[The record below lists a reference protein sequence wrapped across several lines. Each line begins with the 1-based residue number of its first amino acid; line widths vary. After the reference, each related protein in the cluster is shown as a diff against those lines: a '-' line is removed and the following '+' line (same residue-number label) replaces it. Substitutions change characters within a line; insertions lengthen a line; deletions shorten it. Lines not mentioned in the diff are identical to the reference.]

1 MKNEQMANEQMIDSE
16 RRMMD
21 HATRNTLHV
30 SRFTFHVSRITLEV
44 GLWAVVAV
52 VALALRLYGLD
63 VAPLD
68 AREAHEA
75 MLAWRAV
82 ARLGMP
88 QADYSPV
95 LLAGNALFFTL
106 CAVSDSIAR
115 LWPAL
120 MGAVLALTPCLFRQ
134 RIGRV
139 GALVAG
145 SYLAFSPS
153 ALFASRH
160 LDGTI
165 VAAAGVM
172 VFLGGLLHF
181 FDTEKRSWLTWAGL
195 GLALAVTS
203 SPAAYGL
210 LLAMGLAWLILV
222 WAWPDRWAGW
232 WGRLRPHLVYAIVIF
247 VLAGLALATGLGWNL
262 GGLGATGDLLG
273 AWLAR
278 FGPAPSSAASPLLV
292 LAVYEPLALLLGQG
306 ALVWVVRRGH
316 RLGVALGLWAGL
328 SGVLLALMPGR
339 AVLDVTWVLLPL
351 AMLAGLAA
359 ELLVRNLREQGEWI
373 TDGLYVLVVVVLWAH
388 FYVVLAHYAVYK
400 TPADMALALLTVA
413 LQVLLAMVFALGI
426 RVGTALRALG
436 VGTIVALVAV
446 TLSAAWGSAYVRP
459 GDPRELLAQEPAA
472 PEVRDL
478 VQTLRDLSW
487 RRTGVPTALS
497 FTLEAAPDSVLAWY
511 LRDFSAARR
520 VEDLG
525 QASADET
532 IRRLEGEMGP
542 LVTTRRDLA
551 SAGRL
556 SFRARGV
563 VIPSAARNLRFVG
576 QDFALRRRWNPAEVG
591 CTLRWPPE
599 CSAAVEWYLF
609 RRTPAP
615 PAVDEWVVLWVK
627 VDSEQGTVTRP
638 SRKLSAFGK
647 VQGIVIG
654 K

>member
-1 MKNEQMANEQMIDSE
+1 MNNEQLTNEQMANGEWRVTE
-16 RRMMD
+16 
-21 HATRNTLHV
+21 HAIRIPQ
-30 SRFTFHVSRITLEV
+30 STFRITLEV

-52 VALALRLYGLD
+52 VALALRLYSLD
-63 VAPLD
+63 AAPLD
-68 AREAHEA
+68 AREAREA
-75 MLAWRAV
+75 ALAWRAV

-88 QADYSPV
+88 AGAEADYSPV
-95 LLAGNALFFTL
+95 LLAGNALVFTL

-120 MGAVLALTPCLFRQ
+120 MGAMLALTPCLFRQ

-139 GALVAG
+139 GALAAG

-153 ALFASRH
+153 VLFASRH

-172 VFLGGLLHF
+172 VFLGGLLRF

-195 GLALAVTS
+195 GLALVVTS

-210 LLAMGLAWLILV
+210 LLAIGLAFLILA
-222 WAWPDRWAGW
+222 WAWPGRWAGW
-232 WGRLRPHLVYAIVIF
+232 WGQLRPHLVYAIVIF
-247 VLAGLALATGLGWNL
+247 VLAGLVLATGLGWNL

-292 LAVYEPLALLLGQG
+292 LAVYEPLALLLGLG
-306 ALVWVVRRGH
+306 GLVWAARRGC
-316 RLGVALGLWAGL
+316 RSGVALGLWAGL

-351 AMLAGLAA
+351 VMLAGLGV
-359 ELLVRNLREQGEWI
+359 ESLVRNVREQGEWI
-373 TDGLYVLVVVVLWAH
+373 ADGLYVLVVVVLWAH

-400 TPADMALALLTVA
+400 TPTDMALALLTVA
-413 LQVLLAMVFALGI
+413 LQVLLAMIFALGI

-487 RRTGVPTALS
+487 RKTGMPTTLS
-497 FTLEAAPDSVLAWY
+497 FTLEAAPGSVLAWY
-511 LRDFSAARR
+511 LRDFSAARQ

-525 QASADET
+525 QASS
-532 IRRLEGEMGP
+532 LEGEMGP

-551 SAGRL
+551 PAG
-556 SFRARGV
+556 GME
-563 VIPSAARNLRFVG
+563 FVG
-576 QDFALRRRWNPAEVG
+576 QDFALRRRWNPAEVE
-591 CTLRWPPE
+591 CTWSWPPE

-627 VDSEQGTVTRP
+627 VDSEQGTV
-638 SRKLSAFGK
+638 
-647 VQGIVIG
+647 IG
-654 K
+654 DSD

>member
-1 MKNEQMANEQMIDSE
+1 MSNEQMTNEQMASGEWRVTE
-16 RRMMD
+16 
-21 HATRNTLHV
+21 HAIRIPQ
-30 SRFTFHVSRITLEV
+30 SAFRITLEV

-52 VALALRLYGLD
+52 VALALRLYSLD
-63 VAPLD
+63 AAPLD
-68 AREAHEA
+68 AREAREA

-95 LLAGNALFFTL
+95 LLAANALVFTL

-120 MGAVLALTPCLFRQ
+120 MGGVLALTPCLFRQ

-145 SYLAFSPS
+145 LYLAFSPS
-153 ALFASRH
+153 ALSASRH

-172 VFLGGLLHF
+172 VFLGGLLRF
-181 FDTEKRSWLTWAGL
+181 FDTEKRSWLTWSVM

-222 WAWPDRWAGW
+222 WAWPGRWAGW

-292 LAVYEPLALLLGQG
+292 LAVYEPLALLLGLG
-306 ALVWVVRRGH
+306 GLVWVVRRGH

-339 AVLDVTWVLLPL
+339 AVLDVTWVLLPAGL
-351 AMLAGLAA
+351 LAGLAA
-359 ELLVRNLREQGEWI
+359 ESLVRNVREQGEWI

-413 LQVLLAMVFALGI
+413 LQVLLVMIFALGI

-436 VGTIVALVAV
+436 VGTAVVLLAV
-446 TLSAAWGSAYVRP
+446 TLSAAWGSAYVHP

-487 RRTGVPTALS
+487 RKTGIPTTLS

-525 QASADET
+525 QAADEY
-532 IRRLEGEMGP
+532 IRILEGEMGP
-542 LVTTRRDLA
+542 VVTTRRDLA
-551 SAGRL
+551 PAG
-556 SFRARGV
+556 GME
-563 VIPSAARNLRFVG
+563 FVG

-591 CTLRWPPE
+591 CTWRWPPD
-599 CSAAVEWYLF
+599 CSAAVEWLLF
-609 RRTPAP
+609 RRTPVP

-627 VDSEQGTVTRP
+627 SDQGTGNEP
-638 SRKLSAFGK
+638 SHSH
-647 VQGIVIG
+647 
-654 K
+654 

>member
-1 MKNEQMANEQMIDSE
+1 MNNEQMTNEQMANGE
-16 RRMMD
+16 RRVTA
-21 HATRNTLHV
+21 HAIRIPQ
-30 SRFTFHVSRITLEV
+30 SAFRITLEV

-52 VALALRLYGLD
+52 VALALRLYSLD
-63 VAPLD
+63 AAPLD

-75 MLAWRAV
+75 SLAWRAV

-88 QADYSPV
+88 AGAEADYSPV
-95 LLAGNALFFTL
+95 LLAANALVFTL

-120 MGAVLALTPCLFRQ
+120 MGALLALTPCLFRQ

-139 GALVAG
+139 GALAAG

-172 VFLGGLLHF
+172 VFLGGLLRF

-195 GLALAVTS
+195 GLALVVTS

-210 LLAMGLAWLILV
+210 LLTMGLAFLVLV
-222 WAWPDRWAGW
+222 WAWPGRWAGW

-278 FGPAPSSAASPLLV
+278 FGPAPGSAASPLLV
-292 LAVYEPLALLLGQG
+292 LAVYEPLALLLGLG
-306 ALVWVVRRGH
+306 GLVWAVRHGH
-316 RLGVALGLWAGL
+316 RLGIALGLWAGL
-328 SGVLLALMPGR
+328 SGVLLALMRGR
-339 AVLDVTWVLLPL
+339 AVLDVTWVLLPAGL
-351 AMLAGLAA
+351 LAGLAA
-359 ELLVRNLREQGEWI
+359 ELLVRNVREQGEWI

-400 TPADMALALLTVA
+400 TPTDMALALLTVA

-426 RVGTALRALG
+426 RVDTALRALG

-487 RRTGVPTALS
+487 RKTGMPTTLS
-497 FTLEAAPDSVLAWY
+497 FTLEAAPGSVLAWY
-511 LRDFSAARR
+511 LRDFSAARQ

-525 QASADET
+525 QASS
-532 IRRLEGEMGP
+532 LEGEMGP

-551 SAGRL
+551 SAG
-556 SFRARGV
+556 GME
-563 VIPSAARNLRFVG
+563 FVG
-576 QDFALRRRWNPAEVG
+576 QDFALRRRWNPAEVR
-591 CTLRWPPE
+591 CTWSWPPE

-615 PAVDEWVVLWVK
+615 PAVDEWAVLWVK
-627 VDSEQGTVTRP
+627 SDQGSVISEQ
-638 SRKLSAFGK
+638 
-647 VQGIVIG
+647 
-654 K
+654 